1 MRVAHKIRV
10 ERRITC
16 PCDIAGPHRQD
27 VGLSQNWDFRDG
39 DVDGFAC
46 DGVRRPP
53 DRHSKGA
60 DHRVQGAI
68 RSAATHA
75 PRPESHCGDG
85 EHTQHHRESKC
96 VTASESEGEQERER
110 ERESTRNSA
119 IIILGI
125 VGTDI
130 VPSFREHR
138 VERVSGQAL
147 ASSPCCHW
155 CLSVL
160 SLLSRGAYVMSA
172 ESVPARAE
180 SGAGI
185 GCTCTRC
192 PCSATSSWGSLAG

>member
-1 MRVAHKIRV
+1 MRVAHEIRA

-85 EHTQHHRESKC
+85 EHTEHHRIFGGGK
-96 VTASESEGEQERER
+96 
-110 ERESTRNSA
+110 
-119 IIILGI
+119 L
-125 VGTDI
+125 
-130 VPSFREHR
+130 
-138 VERVSGQAL
+138 
-147 ASSPCCHW
+147 
-155 CLSVL
+155 
-160 SLLSRGAYVMSA
+160 
-172 ESVPARAE
+172 
-180 SGAGI
+180 
-185 GCTCTRC
+185 
-192 PCSATSSWGSLAG
+192 